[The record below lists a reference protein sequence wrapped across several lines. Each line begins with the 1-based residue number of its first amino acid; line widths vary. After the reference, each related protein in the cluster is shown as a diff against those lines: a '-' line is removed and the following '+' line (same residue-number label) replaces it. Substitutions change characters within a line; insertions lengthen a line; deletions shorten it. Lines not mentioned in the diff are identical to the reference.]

1 MRLLEQDRMDGIDIE
16 SGKPCRYQLEYLC
29 KPGDFDIYHYRFK
42 QFIIQ
47 TDEEMVTT
55 LGNNRL
61 KTTELL
67 IEVDG
72 SDLDNIYA
80 DPSIFWY
87 HFMKLYSNYRLL
99 PLNWTQYEDTEKIEF
114 YGCDE
119 SDYKVSITDI
129 YRRDS
134 VLRYRDGISYGSG
147 GNNRRY
153 TIYTIPM
160 YVPTSIIPISTND
173 KIVGLKHDDAVKI
186 INDYIN
192 NEKEEK
198 ENGES

>member
-1 MRLLEQDRMDGIDIE
+1 MRLLEQNQIDGIDIE
-16 SGKPCRYQLEYLC
+16 SGKPCKYHLEYLC

-42 QFIIQ
+42 QIIHQ
-47 TDEEMVTT
+47 SGEEMATT
-55 LGNNRL
+55 LGNRRL
-61 KTTELL
+61 KTTELF

-72 SDLDNIYA
+72 SELDDIYS

-99 PLNWTQYEDTEKIEF
+99 PLNWAQYEDTGKIEF

-119 SDYKVSITDI
+119 CCYKASITDI

-134 VLRYRDGISYGSG
+134 VLRYREGISYGAG
-147 GNNRRY
+147 GENRRY

-160 YVPTSIIPISTND
+160 YVPTSIIPVSTDD

-192 NEKEEK
+192 NEKKVVDDNE
-198 ENGES
+198 

>member
-1 MRLLEQDRMDGIDIE
+1 MRLLEQNQIDGIDIE
-16 SGKPCRYQLEYLC
+16 SGKSCKYQLEYLC

-42 QFIIQ
+42 QIIHR
-47 TDEEMVTT
+47 TDEEMIMT
-55 LGNNRL
+55 LGNHRL
-61 KTTELL
+61 ETNELL
-67 IEVDG
+67 IEVNG
-72 SDLDNIYA
+72 SELDDIYA

-99 PLNWTQYEDTEKIEF
+99 PLNWARYEDTGEIQF

-119 SDYKVSITDI
+119 CDYKPSITDI
-129 YRRDS
+129 YCRDS
-134 VLRYRDGISYGSG
+134 VLRYHEGISYGAG
-147 GNNRRY
+147 GNRKY

-160 YVPTSIIPISTND
+160 YIPTSIIPMSTD
-173 KIVGLKHDDAVKI
+173 EKTIALKKDAATKI

-192 NEKEEK
+192 NEKEEN